1 MCNRIKPQQ
10 PILIVEDSPEDYEIA
25 MRAFNKAGLANP
37 IFHCEDGDEALD
49 YLYRQGRYSDPKSS
63 PRPGM
68 ILLDL
73 NMPGT
78 DGREV
83 LIEIKND
90 PDLKSIPVIVLT
102 TSNDEK
108 DIEQCY
114 EAGANSYICKPV
126 EISGFFEA
134 IRRLNDYWFEIVV
147 LPKGGMQA

>member
-1 MCNRIKPQQ
+1 MSDNLKPQQ

-25 MRAFNKAGLANP
+25 LRAFQKAGLANP
-37 IFHCEDGDEALD
+37 IYRCEDGDDALD
-49 YLYRQGRYSDPKSS
+49 YLYRKGRYADPESS

-83 LIEIKND
+83 LIDIKND

-102 TSNDEK
+102 TSNDER
-108 DIEQCY
+108 DINQCY
-114 EAGANSYICKPV
+114 EAGANSYICKSV
-126 EISGFFEA
+126 EITGFFEA

-147 LPKGGMQA
+147 LPRGGEQV